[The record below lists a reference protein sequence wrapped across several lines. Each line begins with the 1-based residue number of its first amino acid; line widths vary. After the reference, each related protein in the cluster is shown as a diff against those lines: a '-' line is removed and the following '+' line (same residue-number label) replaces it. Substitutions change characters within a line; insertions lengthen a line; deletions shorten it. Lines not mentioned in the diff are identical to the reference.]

1 MKKLLLVLMLVM
13 CSSTI
18 FAQKI
23 TISFNQDGVKC
34 SGIVENGKYKLS
46 AIGYPT
52 CVFDYKMQQIND
64 YTIKLYVYNP
74 NRQGF
79 VPATYYLYA
88 DGNCEVHAGNRI
100 FYGVWGYIDE
110 YSQNIDTNYNI
121 TRSHNQQLLG

>member
-23 TISFNQDGVKC
+23 TISYNQDGIKC

-64 YTIKLYVYNP
+64 HTIKLYVYKK
-74 NRQGF
+74 QKDSF
-79 VPATYYLYA
+79 
-88 DGNCEVHAGNRI
+88 
-100 FYGVWGYIDE
+100 
-110 YSQNIDTNYNI
+110 
-121 TRSHNQQLLG
+121 